1 MAQSG
6 GGLTPA
12 ARHAGMS
19 LPEPDPQ
26 STVLVT
32 GASSGIGEELARQ
45 LAERGYNL
53 ALVARR
59 RERLEEMAGTL
70 RARHGVAV
78 DVDDAAVGDPA
89 QRDRLVATLREGE
102 RAVVGVCNNAGF
114 STYGRFQDIDPERE
128 REQVRVNVDAVHDL
142 TGAFVPTMIDR
153 GEGAIL
159 NVASTAA
166 FQPLPYQAT
175 YAATKA
181 FVLAFSEAVHT
192 DLRGTG
198 VSCTALCPGPTRTEF
213 TEVAGMGEFEKTPD
227 LFWQSAADVARD
239 AIVGMLAGRR
249 TVLPGVM
256 NKASANAGRLAP
268 RAVLLPVM
276 RAVWGR

>member
-1 MAQSG
+1 MPG
-6 GGLTPA
+6 D
-12 ARHAGMS
+12 RHPGMS

-53 ALVARR
+53 VLVARR
-59 RERLEEMAGTL
+59 RERIEEMADTL
-70 RARHGVAV
+70 RTRHGVAIE
-78 DVDDAAVGDPA
+78 VDDAAVGDPA
-89 QRDRLVATLREGE
+89 ARDRLVATLREGE
-102 RAVVGVCNNAGF
+102 RDVVGVCNNAGF

-142 TGAFVPTMIDR
+142 TGAFVPMMIDR

-192 DLRGTG
+192 DLKGTG

-213 TEVAGMGEFEKTPD
+213 TEVAGMGEKTPD

-268 RAVLLPVM
+268 RSVLLPVM
-276 RAVWGR
+276 RAVWGRG

>member
-1 MAQSG
+1 
-6 GGLTPA
+6 
-12 ARHAGMS
+12 MS

-53 ALVARR
+53 VLVARR

-142 TGAFVPTMIDR
+142 TGAFVPR
-153 GEGAIL
+153 
-159 NVASTAA
+159 
-166 FQPLPYQAT
+166 
-175 YAATKA
+175 
-181 FVLAFSEAVHT
+181 
-192 DLRGTG
+192 
-198 VSCTALCPGPTRTEF
+198 
-213 TEVAGMGEFEKTPD
+213 
-227 LFWQSAADVARD
+227 
-239 AIVGMLAGRR
+239 
-249 TVLPGVM
+249 
-256 NKASANAGRLAP
+256 
-268 RAVLLPVM
+268 
-276 RAVWGR
+276 

>member
-1 MAQSG
+1 M
-6 GGLTPA
+6 PA

-53 ALVARR
+53 VLVARR
-59 RERLEEMAGTL
+59 RERLEEMAGAL

-78 DVDDAAVGDPA
+78 DVHDAAVGDPA

-192 DLRGTG
+192 DLTGTG

-268 RAVLLPVM
+268 RSVLLPVM
-276 RAVWGR
+276 RAVWGRG